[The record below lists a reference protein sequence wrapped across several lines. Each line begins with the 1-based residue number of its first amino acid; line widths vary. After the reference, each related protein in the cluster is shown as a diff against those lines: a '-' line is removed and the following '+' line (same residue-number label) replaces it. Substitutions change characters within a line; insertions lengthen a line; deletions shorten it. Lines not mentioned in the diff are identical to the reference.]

1 MNHAFPVHV
10 TPEGLEK
17 LKRNLDF
24 LKNVR
29 RVEMA
34 ENLHEASSG
43 GDTVDNTE
51 YQAALYEQLLL
62 EAQISYLQSTIT
74 NAMLIEPA
82 PGSEHVIV
90 GVSVVVQDPDNQL
103 ATYRI
108 VGPIEA
114 DPSQG
119 RISFECPLGKA
130 LLNRKSGDLV
140 KVVTPDGETSYRIV
154 SVA

>member
-17 LKRNLDF
+17 LKRDLDY

-43 GDTVDNTE
+43 GDTIDNTE

-62 EAQISYLQSTIT
+62 EAQISYLQNTIT
-74 NAMLIEPA
+74 NAMLIQPA
-82 PGSEHVIV
+82 SGGELVVV
-90 GVSVVVQDPDNQL
+90 GVSVVVQDSYDQL

-140 KVVTPDGETSYRIV
+140 TIMTPDGESSYRIV
-154 SVA
+154 SIA